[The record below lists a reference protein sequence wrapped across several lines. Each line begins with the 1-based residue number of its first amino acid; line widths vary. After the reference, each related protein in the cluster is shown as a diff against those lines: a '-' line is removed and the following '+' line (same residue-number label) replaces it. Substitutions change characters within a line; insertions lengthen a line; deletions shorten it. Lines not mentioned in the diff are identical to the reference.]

1 MSHQFVGTDKVA
13 FLSTTKH
20 GSQTLRVL
28 SEPHNPKGIP
38 DGYDFIESFREDI
51 TALDKHTIL
60 YPYRDNFECIKS
72 GFIQDLTNMNWDV
85 MDDGGPYFDQDK
97 RQAVSVLRKL
107 DLRELFQFIF
117 DKRNASN
124 PYVRWILLTIQQGYG
139 HKHICFNVVD
149 FFWNKIFLNDNWDGC
164 KFYFFDL
171 EQLSNPKLIE
181 WISKI
186 DDRWKDVSISHQNET
201 SADPEKNEL
210 KEIFHE
216 VGHTLGTDYLDYENV
231 NNWKNFR
238 NVNDFNKSL
247 FNSIKKSKYFL
258 DIINL

>member
-28 SEPHNPKGIP
+28 SEPDNPKGIP

-181 WISKI
+181 WISEH
-186 DDRWKDVSISHQNET
+186 DSQWENVSISHKRKKQ
-201 SADPEKNEL
+201 KNDKEEQLKNMLFQIKDEL
-210 KEIFHE
+210 
-216 VGHTLGTDYLDYENV
+216 GDDYLDYEDIQSWTTV
-231 NNWKNFR
+231 THYYEFSKRFFESR
-238 NVNDFNKSL
+238 
-247 FNSIKKSKYFL
+247 KKSKQFL
-258 DIINL
+258 NFD

>member
-117 DKRNASN
+117 DKRNAS
-124 PYVRWILLTIQQGYG
+124 ILMSDGY
-139 HKHICFNVVD
+139 F
-149 FFWNKIFLNDNWDGC
+149 
-164 KFYFFDL
+164 
-171 EQLSNPKLIE
+171 
-181 WISKI
+181 
-186 DDRWKDVSISHQNET
+186 
-201 SADPEKNEL
+201 
-210 KEIFHE
+210 
-216 VGHTLGTDYLDYENV
+216 
-231 NNWKNFR
+231 
-238 NVNDFNKSL
+238 
-247 FNSIKKSKYFL
+247 
-258 DIINL
+258 